1 MEIPLQARPIKLKP
15 GTKGSGQGQRCRNN
29 KAGQVKR
36 TNDGESDE
44 SAPKRKRGRPAKK

>member
-1 MEIPLQARPIKLKP
+1 MGKHGNSPKSLELKVVV
-15 GTKGSGQGQRCRNN
+15 KAKDVVIYN
-29 KAGQVKR
+29 KAAQVKR